1 VNGAALKAAIW
12 ARVSTEDQETGNQ
25 LTVLRAWAERRGL
38 EVVAELVTEDSG
50 WTRNGNGGKG
60 AKGAEFDRKR
70 AELLDG
76 ARLGHYSVV
85 LIWALDR
92 LSRRGPEDTLATL
105 RRLSEYETDVWSH
118 EESWLRT
125 TTPELRE
132 LLVGIFAWLAKQES
146 MRRSERTKAG
156 LARRKHVDGEPIGR
170 QPGAADKKPRKR
182 SGYVSAWE
190 GPEGDARRAALAER
204 NRQRAA
210 ARTEQETG

>member
-1 VNGAALKAAIW
+1 VTTSGITKCAIW

-38 EVVAELVTEDSG
+38 DVAAEFVTEDSA
-50 WTRNGNGGKG
+50 WHANGKVNG
-60 AKGAEFDRKR
+60 KGAEFDRKR
-70 AELLDG
+70 AELIDG
-76 ARLGHYSVV
+76 ARLGHYNVV

-118 EESWLRT
+118 QESWLRT

-132 LLVGIFAWLAKQES
+132 LLVGIFAWLAKQEN

-156 LARRKHVDGEPIGR
+156 LQRRKNVDGDPIGR
-170 QPGAADKKPRKR
+170 QPGAADKRPRRR
-182 SGYVSAWE
+182 SGYVSSWE
-190 GPEGDARRAALAER
+190 GPGGEARRAALAER
-204 NRQRAA
+204 NRLRAHKGA
-210 ARTEQETG
+210 GNE